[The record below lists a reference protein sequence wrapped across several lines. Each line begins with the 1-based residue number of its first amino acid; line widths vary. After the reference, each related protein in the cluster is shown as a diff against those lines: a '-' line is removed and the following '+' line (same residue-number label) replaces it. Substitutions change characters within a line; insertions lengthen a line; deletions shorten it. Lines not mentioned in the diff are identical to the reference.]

1 MIENQINLDGCT
13 VVFSSEM
20 GVGKTS
26 SVTSFTKY
34 VLLTQGRAR
43 QNKSCAQIDE
53 INKKRKKPL
62 SKPDK
67 APIFANY
74 NMEFKTG
81 YKKTY
86 SPYWLN
92 PYYFGQPKQG
102 KKVMPIVPWS
112 FAVFQEMDDV
122 YDSNNKSPL
131 ASAVKGMYNK
141 RRHWHI
147 DVIIEL
153 HRSMN
158 LAVAIRSV
166 ANRFLEVRGK
176 ESEKDLAGRTI
187 RTTWTL
193 REFKS
198 WQDVEKYLELST
210 NEQTKAKL
218 YREFKFTNEGD
229 IFKCY
234 DSEECAEEFIPDE
247 NEDFTLLPQKSKVNV
262 KALPPE
268 VAEFYSDIPPADFRG
283 GNKSTTTAQADKPQ
297 KSKDKHK

>member
-1 MIENQINLDGCT
+1 MTENNISLDGAT
-13 VVFSSEM
+13 VVFSNEM

-26 SVTSFTKY
+26 LITSFVKY
-34 VLLTQGRAR
+34 ILLTEGRAR
-43 QNKSCAQIDE
+43 QRKSCAKIDE

-74 NMEFKTG
+74 SIEIKTG
-81 YKKTY
+81 YKKTF

-92 PYYFGQPKQG
+92 PYFFGQPKQG
-102 KKVMPIVPWS
+102 KKVMPIVPWA
-112 FAVFQEMDDV
+112 FVVFQEMDDV
-122 YDSNNKSPL
+122 YDSSNKSPI
-131 ASAVKGMYNK
+131 AAAVKGMYNK

-166 ANRFLEVRGK
+166 ANRFIEVLGK

-193 REFKS
+193 REFKN
-198 WQDVEKYLELST
+198 WQDVEKYLDLST
-210 NEQTKAKL
+210 NEQSKSKH
-218 YREFKFTNEGD
+218 YREYKFTNDGD

-247 NEDFTLLPQKSKVNV
+247 NEDFALLPQKNGINLKT
-262 KALPPE
+262 LPPE
-268 VAEFYSDIPPADFRG
+268 VAIFYADGEPADFRG
-283 GNKSTTTAQADKPQ
+283 NKSTTAQGDKAI
-297 KSKDKHK
+297 KDNKTK